1 MFEGQRVRIFE
12 NRKSVFCTEFECLKG
27 NFGLVDRKY
36 VFKRCFIAV
45 QNFMEFVL
53 LLLSLLLLLIT
64 ITGTRTIIIT
74 IISIITIII
83 RLSLSPSERR
93 ANVYF
98 SE

>member
-12 NRKSVFCTEFECLKG
+12 NRKSVFCTKFECLKV

-36 VFKRCFIAV
+36 VFIRCFIAV
-45 QNFMEFVL
+45 QNFKEFV
-53 LLLSLLLLLIT
+53 LLLLLIT

-83 RLSLSPSERR
+83 RLSLSPSKRR
-93 ANVYF
+93 ANVGKCINYAC
-98 SE
+98 